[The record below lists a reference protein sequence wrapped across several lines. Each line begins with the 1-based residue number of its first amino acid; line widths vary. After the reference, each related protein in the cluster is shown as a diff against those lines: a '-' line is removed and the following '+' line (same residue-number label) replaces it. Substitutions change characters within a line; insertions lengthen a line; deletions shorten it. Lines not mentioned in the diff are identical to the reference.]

1 MNYLLAVSA
10 SFIILTTVSAN
21 EKGKADYARASDF
34 AKKLHARVDQL
45 QAQAQAQDSKR
56 REEVAMLRRELRQ
69 AHAKMETSI
78 RQKDVNETSELEN
91 AIKRSIRQ
99 ENVGKDLK
107 EIIHSEIDN
116 YLTVNKI
123 CVSGSIFFEPERDD
137 RKQVVKFGYTF
148 KRRPSL
154 TMAISRISGN
164 IKFDGQDSFLSAGF
178 DEIYKSYAHAY
189 ITDQVQ
195 GLEALNAYWMACL

>member
-1 MNYLLAVSA
+1 MLNEA
-10 SFIILTTVSAN
+10 FIFST
-21 EKGKADYARASDF
+21 EGKPDYARASDF
-34 AKKLHARVDQL
+34 VKELHARVDQL
-45 QAQAQAQDSKR
+45 QAQAQEQDSKR

-116 YLTVNKI
+116 YLTGKHRNCFKK
-123 CVSGSIFFEPERDD
+123 FEWEP
-137 RKQVVKFGYTF
+137 Y
-148 KRRPSL
+148 PSL
-154 TMAISRISGN
+154 LASIMAYLQI
-164 IKFDGQDSFLSAGF
+164 
-178 DEIYKSYAHAY
+178 
-189 ITDQVQ
+189 
-195 GLEALNAYWMACL
+195 